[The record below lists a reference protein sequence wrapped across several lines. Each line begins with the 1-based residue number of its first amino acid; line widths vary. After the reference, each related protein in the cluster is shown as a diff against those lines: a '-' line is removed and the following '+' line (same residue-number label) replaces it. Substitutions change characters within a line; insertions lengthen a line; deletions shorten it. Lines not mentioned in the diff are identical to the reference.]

1 MKKLLALVIALML
14 CLAGSVALAEEAPET
29 YALNEDTL
37 TLEQG
42 PVWFFQYYDAAED
55 GIFDLHATPNWGD
68 NWQFSES
75 PDADQVY
82 HSICEWDGIQAMP
95 GTWIGEFIDIVVC
108 FKAPK
113 AGTVVIAPMEFV
125 VKDDGNEW
133 PAYLA
138 KIEVSAADGTFA
150 KVFPAEGDW
159 AETPVTTEEI
169 ELAVEEGTLIHF
181 VVRAGD
187 DGGAAVSVMPVISY
201 K

>member
-1 MKKLLALVIALML
+1 MKKLLALVLALAL
-14 CLAGSVALAEEAPET
+14 CLSVSVALAEAAPET
-29 YALNEDTL
+29 YALTEETF

-42 PVWFFQYYDAAED
+42 PVWFFQYFDVAEN
-55 GIFDLHATPNWGD
+55 GFFDLHATPAWGD
-68 NWQFSES
+68 NWQFSEN

-95 GTWIGEFIDIVVC
+95 GTWIGENIDIVVC

-113 AGTVVIAPMEFV
+113 AGTIVIAPMEFV

-133 PAYLA
+133 PAYLV
-138 KIEVSAADGTFA
+138 KIEKSIEDGKFE
-150 KVFPAEGDW
+150 KVFPADTDW
-159 AETPVTTEEI
+159 AETPVTTEAIEI
-169 ELAVEEGTLIHF
+169 EVAEGAEIHF
-181 VVRAGD
+181 VVRSGD